1 MEGHSVAR
9 AGDLRPVPGGPP
21 GEAIGGDGIG
31 HTGQIA
37 KLVDHEDC
45 NLTISRQCEVF
56 GIAPLYPLL
65 QLLQAHS
72 SAGIGCS
79 R

>member
-1 MEGHSVAR
+1 MEGNSVAR

-37 KLVDHEDC
+37 KLVEHEDC
-45 NLTISRQCEVF
+45 NLTISRQCEVL
-56 GIAPLYPLL
+56 GLHRSTLYYKPIPVRESD
-65 QLLQAHS
+65 A
-72 SAGIGCS
+72 ADE
-79 R
+79 